1 MEKESDSLALKIE
14 NPKSIQTQLGDFEAG
29 LTWYLQQNSL
39 PSENILTPIDERQVT
54 LVNLDRVIARIDGS
68 QRLNSIYLS
77 KFVAA
82 VATGLFD
89 AALNYLWDETILEL
103 RNRVAQYDLSYFYDN
118 AGLGTEKRKKVNS
131 APDLAE
137 LTDSELIHGAKEIE
151 LISQIGFKHLDYV
164 RYMRNWVSA
173 AHPNQND
180 ITGLQL
186 VSWLETCIKEV
197 ITLPLSNATVEIKK
211 LLSSIRTQTISV
223 QEAKEIATF
232 FLELTQEQIDNLA
245 SGLFGIYTRADSMTS
260 ARDNVRLLTPYLWAR
275 VSEETRQGFGVKYG
289 KFAVGNDQQE
299 KQYAREFLEHVDG
312 LQYVPSNLRV
322 AEIENAVEELL
333 RVHRS
338 MGNFYYEP
346 TFARQLSRLIGNHS
360 EVPEQVVK
368 TYVHGLVEV
377 FLTNGNGVAW
387 NAEPIY
393 KDLLAGLN
401 SRQALI
407 AILSFRDDTIA
418 SRLQFGIPQRK
429 FKELL
434 ELMKPKAS
442 TPAMT
447 EMIELIE
454 ASSAPLD
461 KLRNE
466 TRVRERIANLSKI
479 IEG

>member
-1 MEKESDSLALKIE
+1 MKSDSSIIKAE
-14 NPKSIQTQLGDFEAG
+14 TSRDIQTQLSDFEAG
-29 LTWYLQQNSL
+29 LALYLQQNKL
-39 PSENILTPIDERQVT
+39 PSENILTSIDERQIAFG
-54 LVNLDRVIARIDGS
+54 NLDKVIARVDSS
-68 QRLNSIYLS
+68 QRTNSVYLS

-118 AGLGTEKRKKVNS
+118 AGLGTEKRKKVGS
-131 APDLAE
+131 ASDLVE

-151 LISQIGFKHLDYV
+151 LISQIGFKHLDYI
-164 RYMRNWVSA
+164 RHMRNWVSA
-173 AHPNQND
+173 AHPNQNE

-211 LLSSIRTQTISV
+211 LLSSIRTQIISG

-245 SGLFGIYTRADSMTS
+245 SGLFGIYTRADSSTS

-275 VSEETRQGFGVKYG
+275 VGEETRKGFGVKYG
-289 KFAVGNDQQE
+289 KFVVNNDQQE
-299 KQYAREFLEHVDG
+299 KQYAREFLEHVEA
-312 LQYVPSNLRV
+312 LQYIPANLRA
-322 AEIENAVEELL
+322 AEIENSIEELL
-333 RVHRS
+333 QVHRGT
-338 MGNFYYEP
+338 GNFYSEP
-346 TFARQLSRLIGNHS
+346 TFARQLARLVGTHS
-360 EVPEQVVK
+360 EIPKQVVQ

-377 FLTNGNGVAW
+377 FITNGNGVAW
-387 NAEPIY
+387 NAEPTY
-393 KDLLAGLN
+393 RELLAGLN

-407 AILSFRDDTIA
+407 AILSFRDDTIS
-418 SRLQFGIPQRK
+418 SRLQFSLSQLK

-434 ELMKPKAS
+434 ELMKLKAS
-442 TPAMT
+442 TPAMN
-447 EMIELIE
+447 EMVELIE
-454 ASSAPLD
+454 TSSAPLD

-466 TRVRERIANLSKI
+466 TRVKERIANLSKI

>member
-1 MEKESDSLALKIE
+1 MLEDSDSSIVKAE
-14 NPKSIQTQLGDFEAG
+14 VPKSIQTQLGEFEAG
-29 LTWYLQQNSL
+29 LAWYLKQNDL
-39 PSENILTPIDERQVT
+39 PSANILTSIDERQVT
-54 LVNLDRVIARIDGS
+54 LSNLSRVISRVDRK
-68 QRLNSIYLS
+68 QRTDSVYLS
-77 KFVAA
+77 KYVAA

-118 AGLGTEKRKKVNS
+118 AGLGTEKRKKVSS
-131 APDLAE
+131 ASDLVE

-173 AHPNQND
+173 AHPNQNE

-211 LLSSIRTQTISV
+211 LLSSIRSQTINQ

-245 SGLFGIYTRADSMTS
+245 SGLFGIYTRTDSSTS
-260 ARDNVRLLTPYLWAR
+260 AQDNVRLLTPYLWAR
-275 VSEETRQGFGVKYG
+275 VSEEARKGFGIKYG
-289 KFAVGNDQQE
+289 KLVINNDQKE
-299 KQYAREFLEHVDG
+299 KQLAREFLEGVQA
-312 LQYVPSNLRV
+312 LQYIPNNLRA
-322 AEIENAVEELL
+322 AEIENAVEDLL
-333 RVHRS
+333 RVHR
-338 MGNFYYEP
+338 GTNNFYSEP
-346 TFARQLSRLIGNHS
+346 TFARQLSRLVGAHGEI
-360 EVPEQVVK
+360 PEQVVQK
-368 TYVHGLVEV
+368 YVYGLVEV
-377 FLTNGNGVAW
+377 FLTNGNGIAW

-393 KDLLAGLN
+393 RELLNKLN
-401 SRQALI
+401 PKQALI
-407 AILSFRDDTIA
+407 AILSFRDDTI
-418 SRLQFGIPQRK
+418 SSSLQFNLPQRK

-454 ASSAPLD
+454 SSSAPLD

-466 TRVRERIANLSKI
+466 TRMKERIENLSRI